1 MDHIAQAVR
10 ASGRRHR
17 DVAEQLG
24 LSAVAF
30 SDRMRG
36 RTRWTLPEV
45 NALSLLLGKSMDE
58 LYNGQ
63 DAA

>member
-1 MDHIAQAVR
+1 MDNIALAVR

-17 DVAEQLG
+17 DLADQLG

-36 RTRWTLPEV
+36 RTRWTLVEAH
-45 NALSLLLGKSMDE
+45 NLALLLGKTLDE
-58 LYNGQ
+58 LYAGE

>member
-1 MDHIAQAVR
+1 MDNIAQAVK

-17 DVAEQLG
+17 ELAEQLG

-30 SDRMRG
+30 SARMRG